1 MSKAARLGYPLDVLR
16 PNRSVLVLLSILTV
30 IMVGWVLHVA
40 ASILQPLV
48 IALLLASM
56 LQPVVVRL
64 ARWKIPPALT
74 VVALVASLF
83 VGLAQA
89 GILLQANIVQFLGDT
104 DETTYQERIDPVLDK
119 QEELSGEFDW
129 PSLVD
134 DLGRRMDD
142 SSMPEP
148 VRNLLLDSL
157 RDLDLSGVARGIFDG
172 GLGFTRA
179 LVLVMIYMIFIFAEQ
194 KIFRRKILSIA
205 GDRQEE
211 AARVLDTIGRGI
223 QKYLSVKT
231 AVSLMTGSLCYFVLV
246 MLQIPYALLFGLLT
260 FLLNY
265 IPTFGSIIAA
275 IFPTITAL
283 ALEESWNKAFLVL
296 AAYLSINL
304 TLGSIL
310 EPKVLGREL
319 NLSPLVII
327 VSVVVWAG
335 IWGVV
340 GAFLAVPLT
349 SAIQIVLLSSERTR
363 PVALL
368 LGSGPPPEKKKQA
381 AEAAA
386 ANKN

>member
-1 MSKAARLGYPLDVLR
+1 MI
-16 PNRSVLVLLSILTV
+16 ILTT

-74 VVALVASLF
+74 VIALVAFLF
-83 VGLAQA
+83 TGLVQA
-89 GILLQANIVQFLGDT
+89 GSTLQANIVQFLGDT
-104 DETTYQERIDPVLDK
+104 SQTTYQEGIDPVNQN
-119 QEELSGEFDW
+119 QEELSQDFDW
-129 PSLVD
+129 PSVVEG
-134 DLGRRMDD
+134 LGVRMEN
-142 SSMPEP
+142 SSMPEAMRRLM
-148 VRNLLLDSL
+148 VESMQEM
-157 RDLDLSGVARGIFDG
+157 DLAGVARGIFDG
-172 GLGFTRA
+172 GLGFTRG
-179 LVLVMIYMIFIFAEQ
+179 LILVMIYMIFIFAEQ
-194 KIFRRKILSIA
+194 KIFRRKILAIA
-205 GDRQEE
+205 GERQDD
-211 AARVLDTIGRGI
+211 AARVLDSIGRGI

-231 AVSLMTGSLCYFVLV
+231 AVSLMTGSMCYFMLV

-260 FLLNY
+260 FLLNF

-275 IFPTITAL
+275 IFPTVTAL
-283 ALEESWNKAFLVL
+283 AVESSWNKALFVLV
-296 AAYLSINL
+296 AYLGINL
-304 TLGSIL
+304 TLGSYL

-349 SAIQIVLLSSERTR
+349 SAIQIILLSNERTK
-363 PVALL
+363 PVAIL
-368 LGSGPPPEKKKQA
+368 LGSGPPVDKGKEA
-381 AEAAA
+381 SSTAAA
-386 ANKN
+386 AS

>member
-1 MSKAARLGYPLDVLR
+1 
-16 PNRSVLVLLSILTV
+16 
-30 IMVGWVLHVA
+30 MVGWVLHVA
-40 ASILQPLV
+40 SSILQPLV

-74 VVALVASLF
+74 VIALVATLF
-83 VGLAQA
+83 VGLVQA
-89 GILLQANIVQFLGDT
+89 GSLLQANIVQFLGDT
-104 DETTYQERIDPVLDK
+104 SQTTYHQEGIDPVNQN
-119 QEELSGEFDW
+119 QEELSQDFDW
-129 PSLVD
+129 PSVVEG
-134 DLGRRMDD
+134 LGVRMEN
-142 SSMPEP
+142 SSMPLAM
-148 VRNLLLDSL
+148 RRLLVESL
-157 RDLDLSGVARGIFDG
+157 HEMDLAGVARGIFDG

-179 LVLVMIYMIFIFAEQ
+179 LILVMIYMIFIFAEQ
-194 KIFRRKILSIA
+194 KIFRRKILAIA
-205 GDRQEE
+205 GERQDD
-211 AARVLDTIGRGI
+211 AARVLDSIGRGI

-231 AVSLMTGSLCYFVLV
+231 AVSLMTGSMCYFMLV

-260 FLLNY
+260 FLLNF

-283 ALEESWNKAFLVL
+283 AVESSWNKALFVLV
-296 AAYLSINL
+296 AYLGVNL
-304 TLGSIL
+304 TLGSYL

-349 SAIQIVLLSSERTR
+349 SAIQIILLSNERTK
-363 PVALL
+363 PVAVL
-368 LGSGPPPEKKKQA
+368 LGSGPPPDKPKEADA
-381 AEAAA
+381 APVATS
-386 ANKN
+386 

>member
-1 MSKAARLGYPLDVLR
+1 
-16 PNRSVLVLLSILTV
+16 
-30 IMVGWVLHVA
+30 MVGWVLHVG

-74 VVALVASLF
+74 VIALVASLF
-83 VGLAQA
+83 VGLVQA
-89 GILLQANIVQFLGDT
+89 GSLLQANIVQFLGDT
-104 DETTYQERIDPVLDK
+104 TQTTYQEGIDPVNPN
-119 QEELSGEFDW
+119 QEELSQDYDW
-129 PSLVD
+129 ASVVEKLAARMENSAMPDAMQRLLTESLH
-134 DLGRRMDD
+134 
-142 SSMPEP
+142 
-148 VRNLLLDSL
+148 
-157 RDLDLSGVARGIFDG
+157 DLDLAGVARGIFDG
-172 GLGFTRA
+172 GLGFTRG
-179 LVLVMIYMIFIFAEQ
+179 LILIMIYMIFIFAEQ

-205 GDRQEE
+205 GDRQDD
-211 AARVLDTIGRGI
+211 AARVLDSIGRGI

-231 AVSLMTGSLCYFVLV
+231 AVSLMTGSMCYFILV

-260 FLLNY
+260 FLLNF

-283 ALEESWNKAFLVL
+283 AIESSWNKALFVLV
-296 AAYLSINL
+296 AYLSVNL
-304 TLGSIL
+304 TLGSYL

-349 SAIQIVLLSSERTR
+349 SAIQVILLSNERTR
-363 PVALL
+363 PVAVL
-368 LGSGPPPEKKKQA
+368 LGSGPPPEKAKDSGSAKA
-381 AEAAA
+381 TS
-386 ANKN
+386 

>member
-1 MSKAARLGYPLDVLR
+1 MLI
-16 PNRSVLVLLSILTV
+16 LLSILTI

-74 VVALVASLF
+74 VIALVASLF
-83 VGLAQA
+83 IGLAQA
-89 GILLQANIVQFLGDT
+89 GILLQANIVQFLGDAEQT
-104 DETTYQERIDPVLDK
+104 TTYQESIDPVTEN

-134 DLGRRMDD
+134 DLGTRMQG

-148 VRNLLLDSL
+148 VQNLLLESL

-205 GDRQEE
+205 GERQDE

-231 AVSLMTGSLCYFVLV
+231 AVSLMTGSLCYFMLV

-283 ALEESWNKAFLVL
+283 ALEESWNKAFIVL

-304 TLGSIL
+304 TLGSFL

-363 PVALL
+363 PVAVL
-368 LGSGPPPEKKKQA
+368 LGSGPPSEKKK
-381 AEAAA
+381 AAA
-386 ANKN
+386 AAAAAADT

>member
-1 MSKAARLGYPLDVLR
+1 
-16 PNRSVLVLLSILTV
+16 
-30 IMVGWVLHVA
+30 MVGWVLHVG

-74 VVALVASLF
+74 VIALVASLF
-83 VGLAQA
+83 LGLVQA
-89 GILLQANIVQFLGDT
+89 GSLLQANIVQFLGDT
-104 DETTYQERIDPVLDK
+104 SQTTYQEGIDPVNQN
-119 QEELSGEFDW
+119 QEELSQDFDW
-129 PSLVD
+129 PSVVD
-134 DLGRRMDD
+134 GLGVRMEN
-142 SSMPEP
+142 SSMPEAM
-148 VRNLLLDSL
+148 RRLLVESL
-157 RDLDLSGVARGIFDG
+157 HDLDLTGVARGIFDG

-179 LVLVMIYMIFIFAEQ
+179 LILVMIYMIFIFAEQ
-194 KIFRRKILSIA
+194 KIFRRKILAIA
-205 GDRQEE
+205 GDRQDE
-211 AARVLDTIGRGI
+211 AARVLDSIGRGI

-231 AVSLMTGSLCYFVLV
+231 AVSLMTGSLCYFILV

-260 FLLNY
+260 FLLNF

-275 IFPTITAL
+275 IFPTVTAL
-283 ALEESWNKAFLVL
+283 AIESSWNKALFVLV
-296 AAYLSINL
+296 AYLSVNL
-304 TLGSIL
+304 TLGSYL

-349 SAIQIVLLSSERTR
+349 SALQVILLSNERTR
-363 PVALL
+363 PVAVL
-368 LGSGPPPEKKKQA
+368 LGSGPPADKGKVSSET
-381 AEAAA
+381 AEVTVS
-386 ANKN
+386 

>member
-1 MSKAARLGYPLDVLR
+1 MR
-16 PNRSVLVLLSILTV
+16 PNRSVLILLSILTI

-104 DETTYQERIDPVLDK
+104 EETTYQESIDPVTEN
-119 QEELSGEFDW
+119 QEELSGDFDW

-134 DLGRRMDD
+134 DLGTRMEG

-148 VRNLLLDSL
+148 VQNLLLESL

-205 GDRQEE
+205 GDRQDE

-231 AVSLMTGSLCYFVLV
+231 AVSLMTGSLCYFMLV

-283 ALEESWNKAFLVL
+283 ALEESWNKAFIVL

-304 TLGSIL
+304 TLGSFL

-368 LGSGPPPEKKKQA
+368 LGSGPPPEKKKAAVA
-381 AEAAA
+381 AEAASS
-386 ANKN
+386 

>member
-1 MSKAARLGYPLDVLR
+1 MAQ
-16 PNRSVLVLLSILTV
+16 PNRSLLILLIIPTT
-30 IMVGWVLHVA
+30 IMVGWVLHVG

-74 VVALVASLF
+74 VIALVASLF
-83 VGLAQA
+83 VGLVQA
-89 GILLQANIVQFLGDT
+89 GSLLQANIVQFLGDT
-104 DETTYQERIDPVLDK
+104 TQTTYQEGIDPVNPN
-119 QEELSGEFDW
+119 QEELSQDYDW
-129 PSLVD
+129 ASVVEKLAARMENSAMPDAMQRLLTESLH
-134 DLGRRMDD
+134 
-142 SSMPEP
+142 
-148 VRNLLLDSL
+148 
-157 RDLDLSGVARGIFDG
+157 DLDLAGVARGIFDG
-172 GLGFTRA
+172 GLGFTRG
-179 LVLVMIYMIFIFAEQ
+179 LILIMIYMIFIFAEQ

-205 GDRQEE
+205 GDRQDD
-211 AARVLDTIGRGI
+211 AARVLDSIGRGI

-231 AVSLMTGSLCYFVLV
+231 AVSLMTGSMCYFILV

-260 FLLNY
+260 FLLNF

-283 ALEESWNKAFLVL
+283 AIESSWNKALFVLV
-296 AAYLSINL
+296 AYLSVNL
-304 TLGSIL
+304 TLGSYL

-349 SAIQIVLLSSERTR
+349 SAIQVILLSNERTR
-363 PVALL
+363 PVAVL
-368 LGSGPPPEKKKQA
+368 LGSGPPPEKAKDSGSAKA
-381 AEAAA
+381 TS
-386 ANKN
+386 

>member
-1 MSKAARLGYPLDVLR
+1 
-16 PNRSVLVLLSILTV
+16 
-30 IMVGWVLHVA
+30 MVGWVLHVA

>member
-1 MSKAARLGYPLDVLR
+1 MLR
-16 PNRSVLVLLSILTV
+16 PNRSVLILLSILTTIV
-30 IMVGWVLHVA
+30 VGWVLHVG

-74 VVALVASLF
+74 VVALVATLF
-83 VGLAQA
+83 IGLAQA
-89 GILLQANIVQFLGDT
+89 GLLLQANIVRFLGDKT
-104 DETTYQERIDPVLDK
+104 QTTYQQRVDPVLDK
-119 QEELSGEFDW
+119 QEGLSEEYDW

-134 DLGRRMDD
+134 DLGVRMEH
-142 SSMPEP
+142 SSMPDP
-148 VRNLLLDSL
+148 VRKLLLQSL
-157 RDLDLSGVARGIFDG
+157 RDLDLAGVARGIFDG

-194 KIFRRKILSIA
+194 KIFRRKILAIA

-275 IFPTITAL
+275 IFPTIMAL
-283 ALEESWNKAFLVL
+283 AVETSWNKALFVL
-296 AAYLSINL
+296 AAYLGINL
-304 TLGSIL
+304 ALGSYL

-368 LGSGPPPEKKKQA
+368 LGSGPPSGD
-381 AEAAA
+381 
-386 ANKN
+386 NKH